1 MIITDV
7 DDLSANVVHD
17 VHLEGSAGAAAHP
30 GAAVIVLAG
39 EEHVLAQRVE
49 HPVLVGRLPVS
60 EDLKQLDLPLVKYYI
75 DIL

>member
-1 MIITDV
+1 M
-7 DDLSANVVHD
+7 DDLSANIVHY

-30 GAAVIVLAG
+30 SAAVIVLAG

-60 EDLKQLDLPLVKYYI
+60 EDLKQLNLPLVKYYI
-75 DIL
+75 EGL